1 MLRRILLVLAFALGL
16 AGEAAAQARTSEQ
29 IARAYMEAYSA
40 ANWQGMVEFMS
51 DDFVLID
58 RTNPD
63 PSFAPEHHG
72 PAATLAMLSAFG
84 QDQGV
89 IELGFEFPVV
99 FASNDVV
106 VFSGFVNTYAA
117 PPGVDYAYRWRAQQ
131 VTALTVRDGRV
142 VRHEDFANYAGATVT
157 RLPRP

>member
-1 MLRRILLVLAFALGL
+1 MAD
-16 AGEAAAQARTSEQ
+16 QPARSQSET

-40 ANWQGMVEFMS
+40 ANWDAMAPHMS
-51 DDFVLID
+51 DDFTLID

-63 PSFAPEHHG
+63 PSFAPEYRG
-72 PAATLAMLSAFG
+72 ADATLAMLRAFG
-84 QDQGV
+84 RDQGV
-89 IELGFEFPVV
+89 IELGFEFPIV
-99 FASNDVV
+99 FESNNVV
-106 VFSGFVNTYAA
+106 VFVGFVNTYAA

-142 VRHEDFANYAGATVT
+142 ARHEDFADYSSPAIT